1 MNKHFEKYLDKTL
14 ACGYNMRVILNLEEI
29 MAVYSTEQKR
39 MLSDIL
45 SENRENAYSIEELI
59 GELRKRY
66 GEDAPGQS
74 TVYRLIT
81 HLVEEGKVK
90 RFVKGNGRR
99 FVYQIMDCHGCGRHL
114 HLKCVGCGRLIHLDS
129 AASTELVKKI
139 ESVSDFSVMETQTVL
154 FGECADCKGVQKR

>member
-1 MNKHFEKYLDKTL
+1 
-14 ACGYNMRVILNLEEI
+14 

-45 SENRENAYSIEELI
+45 SENRENAYSIDELI
-59 GELRKRY
+59 GELRSRY

-81 HLVEEGKVK
+81 RLVEEGKVK
-90 RFVKGNGRR
+90 RFVKGNGRS
-99 FVYQIMDCHGCGRHL
+99 FVYQIMDCHGYGSHL

-129 AASTELVKKI
+129 ESSSELVKKI
-139 ESVSDFSVMETQTVL
+139 ESVSDFSVMEAQTVI
-154 FGECADCKGVQKR
+154 FGECADCKETK

>member
-1 MNKHFEKYLDKTL
+1 
-14 ACGYNMRVILNLEEI
+14 

-66 GEDAPGQS
+66 GENAPGQS

-81 HLVEEGKVK
+81 RLVEDGEVK
-90 RFVKGNGRR
+90 RFVKGNGRK
-99 FVYQIMDCHGCGRHL
+99 FVYQIVDCHGCGSAHL
-114 HLKCVGCGRLIHLDS
+114 HLKCVGCGKLIHLDHLS
-129 AASTELVKKI
+129 SEELVQKI
-139 ESVSDFSVMETQTVL
+139 EKVSDFSVMEAETVL
-154 FGECADCKGVQKR
+154 FGACSDCKREERRK

>member
-1 MNKHFEKYLDKTL
+1 
-14 ACGYNMRVILNLEEI
+14 

-81 HLVEEGKVK
+81 RLVEEGKVK

-99 FVYQIMDCHGCGRHL
+99 FVYQIMDCHGCGSHL
-114 HLKCVGCGRLIHLDS
+114 HLKCIGCGRLIHLDGS
-129 AASTELVKKI
+129 ASSELVKKI
-139 ESVSDFSVMETQTVL
+139 ESISNFSVMETQTVL
-154 FGECADCKGVQKR
+154 FGECADCKEIK

>member
-1 MNKHFEKYLDKTL
+1 
-14 ACGYNMRVILNLEEI
+14 MRVILNLEEI

-139 ESVSDFSVMETQTVL
+139 ESVSEFSVMETQTVL

>member
-1 MNKHFEKYLDKTL
+1 
-14 ACGYNMRVILNLEEI
+14 MRVILNLEET

-66 GEDAPGQS
+66 GEGAPGQS

-81 HLVEEGKVK
+81 RLVEDGEVK
-90 RFVKGNGRR
+90 RFVKGNGRK
-99 FVYQIMDCHGCGRHL
+99 FVYQIVDCHGCGSAHL
-114 HLKCVGCGRLIHLDS
+114 HLKCVGCGKLIHLDHM
-129 AASTELVKKI
+129 ASEELVKKI
-139 ESVSDFSVMETQTVL
+139 EKVSDFSVMEAETVL
-154 FGECADCKGVQKR
+154 FGECSDCTREERS